1 MKKFVYTLYSILF
14 ILPLCLAV
22 ASCDDDDDK
31 VPNVNIQ
38 AQVEGG
44 ILKDGTI
51 YVAEGENLQI
61 TSLTL
66 INNTSKEGVI
76 GAVTYYWNFS
86 PIAVASVSPYECTIP
101 TAGMQPGRYLL
112 QARMPIYVVDY
123 PICWGLVEYFVEIV
137 ESPDD
142 LPGAP
147 TSAILSGTISA
158 KDQS

>member
-1 MKKFVYTLYSILF
+1 MKKFLYSLLF
-14 ILPLCLAV
+14 LLPLGFAA

-38 AQVEGG
+38 AQMEGG
-44 ILKDGTI
+44 VLDDGTI
-51 YVAEGENLQI
+51 YVVEGENLQI

-66 INNTSKEGVI
+66 VNNTNKEGVI

-123 PICWGLVEYFVEIV
+123 PICWGLLEYFVEIV

-142 LPGAP
+142 LPGTPGTATLP
-147 TSAILSGTISA
+147 GTISD
-158 KDQS
+158 KDKN